1 MEKFNTRLHD
11 FEEEPPVFL
20 WENISASLGEKN
32 NIRNMNKRRSGMV
45 WIAAAAAFL
54 VFLMLGIF
62 FKSNK
67 EKSQNTVSAVV
78 KPVPSSHQDSIIV
91 NKSLLEKIINTPESQ
106 KLVAYNSISK
116 EGHSKKY
123 ITIAGPEGQPVKI
136 SSKVATLILS
146 ADNEYPPKPVWDKK
160 IEKWKQI
167 MLNSTLSP
175 TSTSLVDMLQS
186 SNSSME

>member
-1 MEKFNTRLHD
+1 MEKFNTRLYD

-32 NIRNMNKRRSGMV
+32 NIRTMNKRRSGMV
-45 WIAAAAAFL
+45 WIAAAAACL
-54 VFLMLGIF
+54 VFLMVGLF
-62 FKSNK
+62 FKSNRD
-67 EKSQNTVSAVV
+67 KSQNTVSAVV
-78 KPVPSSHQDSIIV
+78 KPVPSSRQDSIIV

-106 KLVAYNSISK
+106 KLVAFNNITK

-136 SSKVATLILS
+136 SSKVATLIIS

-175 TSTSLVDMLQS
+175 TSTSLVDILQS
-186 SNSSME
+186 SNSSTE